1 MVAQQQAQNFK
12 LDLPSGKD
20 RCGASARYTTCLLQ
34 GEFCDEADC
43 FFKKGV
49 LELHLNLLYA
59 YDAISLCQEVKLEK
73 HRGRSVCCM
82 GERLLSMTTN
92 SRFQGNR
99 LLDERSCRSTS
110 AYLDFVTRSEVQLR
124 MSSWPLWQRADV
136 ASSVASGSGVQI
148 YICIAFEHGL
158 SMCSSCGWSVLQ
170 KQLGVHLAPP
180 LTQSIGIGEISR
192 NCSQLIRQG
201 SIMSKFF
208 WQTPGKQSKRLQQIP

>member
-20 RCGASARYTTCLLQ
+20 RCSASARYTTCLLQ

-82 GERLLSMTTN
+82 GERLLSMTPN

-110 AYLDFVTRSEVQLR
+110 AYLHFVTRSEVQLR
-124 MSSWPLWQRADV
+124 MSSWPLWQRTDV
-136 ASSVASGSGVQI
+136 ASSVDSGSGVQI
-148 YICIAFEHGL
+148 Y
-158 SMCSSCGWSVLQ
+158 
-170 KQLGVHLAPP
+170 
-180 LTQSIGIGEISR
+180 T
-192 NCSQLIRQG
+192 
-201 SIMSKFF
+201 
-208 WQTPGKQSKRLQQIP
+208 